1 MECESNGASE
11 LVCVPGAIAAVERAR
26 HFALAH
32 ELFHE
37 RAQER
42 QDLKNGYALRFASDT
57 LESVARF
64 VANERKCCPFVSFEI
79 TLASDD
85 GPLWLRMTGPSGTRE
100 VLQAE
105 LDLPSACGCQQEQR
119 NG

>member
-1 MECESNGASE
+1 MGCKLNGTSE
-11 LVCVPGAIAAVERAR
+11 LVCVPGAIAAAERPG

-37 RAQER
+37 QAQER
-42 QDLKNGYALRFASDT
+42 QDLKNGYALRFTADAF
-57 LESVARF
+57 ESVARF
-64 VANERKCCPFVSFEI
+64 VADERKCCPFVTFEI

-100 VLQAE
+100 VLQVE
-105 LDLPSACGCQQEQR
+105 LDLAGACACQQESR